1 MRSIY
6 KIFTTATVVV
16 LLMFNSCV
24 PLDEVIVDKS
34 TLLTTGSW
42 TFSEVVDNDTFVK
55 EFYEGLYAGRVITFN
70 SDGTFTQ
77 NLAIYNS
84 PGNWSFNTNQT
95 LLMYD
100 VGTGAAEDWEIL
112 SLTTSELYY
121 QVDFSGTVVKIRY
134 TH

>member
-1 MRSIY
+1 MKNLYR
-6 KIFTTATVVV
+6 IFTAVTVVV

-24 PLDEVIVDKS
+24 PVDEIIVDKS

-42 TFSEVVDNDTFVK
+42 SFSEVVDNDTFVK
-55 EFYEGLYAGRVITFN
+55 EFYEGLYAGRVIDFK

-84 PGNWSFNTNQT
+84 TGEWAFNTNQT